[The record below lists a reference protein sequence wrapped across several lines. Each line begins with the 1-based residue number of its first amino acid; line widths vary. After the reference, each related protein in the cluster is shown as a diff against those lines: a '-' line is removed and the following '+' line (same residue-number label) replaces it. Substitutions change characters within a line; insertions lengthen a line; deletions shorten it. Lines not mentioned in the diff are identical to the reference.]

1 MKKNKIL
8 AVAAISI
15 IAVQSAALVKDQ
27 SAIKNQQVKIAEIK
41 KEQTEL
47 PFKFVDVYKK
57 GGSYDVTVIP
67 KSPRQRLVCQ
77 QGKQAAGFEFFTE
90 KIKNEK
96 AFNVLDVKSL
106 NN

>member
-1 MKKNKIL
+1 MKKSKVL
-8 AVAAISI
+8 TVVVISI
-15 IAVQSAALVKDQ
+15 FAAQSTVLVKDQ
-27 SAIKNQQVKIAEIK
+27 YTIKNQQAKIAEIK

-57 GGSYDVTVIP
+57 GGSYDVTVIS

-77 QGKQAAGFEFFTE
+77 QGKGAKGFEFF
-90 KIKNEK
+90 NEK
-96 AFNVLDVKSL
+96 TKASNVLDVKGL